1 MIKVLIVDD
10 NEEFCGLLSEFFDA
24 VDDIEIVGTAHN
36 GVEALEALPK
46 LEPDVMVLDIIMPHL
61 DGLGVL
67 EKLSKDQELSRDL
80 SVIMLTAF
88 GQEKITKEA
97 LELGADYYVLKPFD
111 MGVLVDRIRQLH
123 HKRTYGGEGQT
134 LRNSNMDLSS
144 KHNHNEEVDLEEV
157 ITTILL
163 EMGVPSHI
171 KGYAFLKQAIT
182 LVIEDPSMIN
192 SITKVLYPT
201 VAEKFDTTP
210 SRVERAIR
218 HAIESAWNGRNNIQI
233 VNKLFKYSIRSD
245 KGKPTNSEFI
255 ARISDNIRINEK
267 KKVAL

>member
-10 NEEFCGLLSEFFDA
+10 NEEFCDLLSEFFA
-24 VDDIEIVGTAHN
+24 QVEDIEVVGTVHN
-36 GVEALEALPK
+36 GMEALDVLPK
-46 LEPDVMVLDIIMPHL
+46 LKPDVMVLDIIMPHL

-67 EKLSKDQELSRDL
+67 EKINNGSDLRENLSI
-80 SVIMLTAF
+80 IMLTAF

-111 MGVLVDRIRQLH
+111 MGVLVERIRVLH
-123 HKRTYGGEGQT
+123 HKNTYGESQSSN
-134 LRNSNMDLSS
+134 NSGDFLN
-144 KHNHNEEVDLEEV
+144 NEPLKEERDLEEI

-171 KGYAFLKQAIT
+171 KGYAFLKEAIN

-201 VAEKFDTTP
+201 VAERFDTTP

-255 ARISDNIRINEK
+255 ARISDNIRISEK
-267 KKVAL
+267 KRVAL